1 MSSLTRI
8 ALALLVAFLGSGCS
22 ISRTQSVAR
31 AASPPVRHVL
41 PNGVRV
47 VIQEHRS
54 SEVVAL
60 QLWVKAGVRDEV
72 ESELG
77 LAHYLEHMLFK
88 GTASRPKGFIDREV
102 EGVGGRVNA
111 GTSFD
116 YTYYHVLLPAR
127 GVIAGIELL
136 ADISVNASLDAEALE
151 GEKRV
156 VLEEMRFGEDSPT
169 RFLIRQ
175 LYTAAFPEQHP
186 YGRAVIGQPDVI
198 QRLTREQLLGF
209 YRRYYVPEA
218 FTLVVVG
225 AVDHDVILAAADRA
239 LGHLPRIPSPRPPA
253 PPVTETP
260 DGRIEVTRPTSHAY
274 LALGWLAPQI
284 DHADAP
290 AVDLVVSVLGQSR
303 SSRLIQ
309 ALRDRLGVV
318 NTIASSYSALEGA
331 GLVTVTAQLDPRNLE
346 GAEAAILSEIEG
358 LGTAG
363 VTEAERKRAVTAAE
377 ARRAF
382 LTETAE
388 GRAFRLGQAE
398 TIWRL
403 EDELAYTD
411 RLRSVTSDQL
421 RSAARRYLDSR
432 RYARVVFVPTSRR

>member
-1 MSSLTRI
+1 MSSMTRI
-8 ALALLVAFLGSGCS
+8 ALALLVAFLGTGCS
-22 ISRTQSVAR
+22 VSRTQPVAR
-31 AASPPVRHVL
+31 AAAPPARHVL

-47 VIQEHRS
+47 VIQEHGPS
-54 SEVVAL
+54 QVVAL
-60 QLWVKAGVRDEV
+60 QLWVKAGVRDEA

-77 LAHYLEHMLFK
+77 LAHYLEHLLFK
-88 GTASRPKGFIDREV
+88 GTGSRPRGFIDREV

-116 YTYYHVLLPAR
+116 YTYYHVLLPAHR
-127 GVIAGIELL
+127 AVAGIELL
-136 ADISVNASLDAEALE
+136 ADLSVNASLDAEAVE

-156 VLEEMRFGEDSPT
+156 VLEEMRFGEDNPS

-175 LYTAAFPEQHP
+175 LYTAAFPEHP
-186 YGRAVIGQPDVI
+186 YGRAVIGQPEVI
-198 QRLTREQLLGF
+198 QRLTRDQLLGF

-225 AVDHDVILAAADRA
+225 AVEHDPILAAAGRA
-239 LGHLPRIPSPRPPA
+239 FGGLPRIPSPRPPA
-253 PPVTETP
+253 RPVTGSR
-260 DGRIEVTRPTSHAY
+260 DGRIEITRPTSQAY
-274 LALGWLAPQI
+274 LALGWLAPRI

-290 AVDLVVSVLGQSR
+290 AVDLVVSVLGQNR
-303 SSRLIQ
+303 SSRLIH

-318 NTIASSYSALEGA
+318 NTIATGYSALEGA
-331 GLVTVTAQLDPRNLE
+331 GLVSITAQLDPRNLE
-346 GAEAAILSEIEG
+346 QAEAAIRSEIER
-358 LGTAG
+358 LGAAG
-363 VTEAERKRAVTAAE
+363 VSEAERKRAVTTAE

-382 LTETAE
+382 LSETAE

-403 EDELAYTD
+403 EDELVYAD

-421 RSAARRYLDSR
+421 RSAARRYLDPV
-432 RYARVVFVPTSRR
+432 RYARVVFVPAGRR